1 MPKFVVETVRVLRSK
16 YYVESPAAEWAAD
29 AITMEELDQ
38 FSDVFHMEDI
48 ASITEVE
55 DYPVALPSEG
65 VNGAINTYNPGT
77 NGWDK
82 SVRWELAHQHPL
94 KDST

>member
-16 YYVESPAAEWAAD
+16 YYVECPEGRWAAD
-29 AITMEELDQ
+29 SIIMEELDQ

-55 DYPVALPSEG
+55 DYPVALPGEG
-65 VNGAINTYNPGT
+65 VNGAINTYNPDT
-77 NGWDK
+77 KCWDQ

-94 KDST
+94 KD